1 MEEEPLLS
9 DQNKKAGSTFF
20 GGAAVLAAGV
30 IIVKIIGVLYKI
42 PLGNVLTNESFA
54 DFSTA
59 YNIYTLLLTVSTAG
73 LPVALSKTVS
83 EANALGRRN
92 QVHKIFKVGVFTF
105 FTLGLISAVIMS
117 VFADPLTRAMSNP
130 NALLCVRVLAPSA
143 LFVCCMSSLRGYA
156 QGHSNMK
163 PTAISQII
171 EALCK
176 LAVGLGLAVLLL
188 RWGYGQNAAAGAA
201 IFGVTVGTFLS
212 LVYLIFDHIITR
224 RREPGGYT
232 DKPLAGKSILKKL
245 VLIAIPI
252 TLGSSVVSLVTLIDN
267 KIVLSQL
274 REMFLMQGMLPD
286 FEAGLDPALDA
297 ARNLYGIYQKTMSL
311 YNLPSSLMVPITAS
325 VIPAVAAFRARKDE
339 RGAGRIAESSL
350 RMTAILACPA
360 GVGLCVLSQPILAL
374 LYSTVS
380 HGLTDEEVAIA
391 APLLS
396 VLGIAAIFVCIMLVC
411 NSILQASGR
420 LYLPIL
426 TMAVGSVAKVVVN
439 YVLVRNPVVNINGA
453 PIGTLVCFALVAV
466 LDLILIAKTM
476 PAAPNFARVFAKPV
490 LASVIMGAA
499 AWGCYGLLHRFFG
512 VLLAT
517 AGTIV
522 IAMVIYFVLV
532 VALRMISKDDLALM
546 PKGEKIGKILRL

>member
-1 MEEEPLLS
+1 MSE
-9 DQNKKAGSTFF
+9 QKKKSGSTFF
-20 GGAAVLAAGV
+20 GGAAILAAGV

-42 PLGNVLTNESFA
+42 PLGNILTNESYA

-92 QVHKIFKVGVFTF
+92 QVHKIFKVGVMTF

-117 VFADPLTRAMSNP
+117 VFAKPLTQAMSNP

-156 QGHSNMK
+156 QGHSNMR
-163 PTAISQII
+163 PTAVSQII

-176 LAVGLGLAVLLL
+176 LFIGLGLAIVVL
-188 RWGYGQNAAAGAA
+188 RMGMGQGAAAGAA

-212 LVYLIFDHIITR
+212 LVYLIIDNVITR
-224 RREPGGYT
+224 KREPGGYT
-232 DKPLAGKSILKKL
+232 DTPQAGKTILKTL
-245 VLIAIPI
+245 VSIAIPI

-267 KIVLSQL
+267 KLVLSEL
-274 REMFLMQGMLPD
+274 RSMFITQGMLPD
-286 FEAGLDPALDA
+286 LQAGLDPALDA

-325 VIPAVAAFRARKDE
+325 VIPAIAAFRARKDE
-339 RGAGRIAESSL
+339 KGAGRIAESSL
-350 RMTAILACPA
+350 RMTALLACPA
-360 GVGLCVLSQPILAL
+360 GVGLCVLSKPILQL
-374 LYSTVS
+374 LYSTFS
-380 HGLTDEEVAIA
+380 SGLSPEEVDIA

-396 VLGIAAIFVCIMLVC
+396 VLGIAAIFVCVMLVC
-411 NSILQASGR
+411 NSILQASGK

-426 TMAVGSVAKVVVN
+426 TMAIGSVAKVIVN
-439 YVLVRNPVVNINGA
+439 YVLVSNPDVNVNGA
-453 PIGTLVCFALVAV
+453 PIGTLVCFGLIAV
-466 LDLILIAKTM
+466 MDLIIIGKTM
-476 PAAPNFARVFAKPV
+476 PEAPNFFRVFAKPV

-499 AWGCYGLLHRFFG
+499 AWGSYGLLSRRFG
-512 VLLAT
+512 TLISTAGSILLA
-517 AGTIV
+517 V
-522 IAMVIYFVLV
+522 IIYAILV
-532 VALRMISKDDLALM
+532 VALRMISKDDLSLM
-546 PKGEKIGKILRL
+546 PKGEKIGRILHIDR